1 MPSPRID
8 RAWTG
13 HEGDI
18 GNGPSYLSTLNMAT
32 ASIAKCTYHGSC
44 QGRSDTFHGK
54 LPGLSVTFS
63 GYYPGHSST
72 CTGSLP
78 GHILAWYLAG
88 PVLRSHIYW
97 HGLSIFWSA
106 YCYCS

>member
-1 MPSPRID
+1 
-8 RAWTG
+8 
-13 HEGDI
+13 
-18 GNGPSYLSTLNMAT
+18 MAT

-54 LPGLSVTFS
+54 LPDLSVTFS

-88 PVLRSHIYW
+88 PAIFIGTVSVSF
-97 HGLSIFWSA
+97 GLLILIA
-106 YCYCS
+106 PD